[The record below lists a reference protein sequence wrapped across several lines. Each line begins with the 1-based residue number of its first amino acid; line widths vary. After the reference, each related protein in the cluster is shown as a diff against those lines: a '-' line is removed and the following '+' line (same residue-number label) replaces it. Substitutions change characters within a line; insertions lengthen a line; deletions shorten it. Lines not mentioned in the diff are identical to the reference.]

1 MVIITSRFKGV
12 GMGMEIGVVNRLV
25 VGVGMVVGVAMGV
38 AMAISCCFSSKWSYV

>member
-25 VGVGMVVGVAMGV
+25 VGVGMGV